1 MLTRN
6 SAGSNQRRSSI
17 LKPPKS
23 RQPFQDLDFNAS
35 SSETSPDSIKKRRV
49 SFAEKKHVKE
59 FCDHKEQGTIWDNT
73 YEEADQN
80 ISKSMETT
88 NENINSNNLD
98 IENNKSVEIGM
109 REMGSAFVCN
119 EHESMHTDACTTMD
133 QNNPIYSLTKVFSNS
148 ATDIQFTDVIACSRG
163 NLNHLM
169 SQTIFC
175 NDVDLDTTEMVGGI
189 EQTVSVRRAIDSQ
202 STYTA
207 IEKDIKKHESTMLFN
222 DSDGEMKFTQVISG
236 KNMQFSTPIKI
247 VPHSEKV
254 NIESPIEN
262 QTIIF
267 DDSGMDLTLTK
278 SHSNP
283 GLDKENNMTINSK
296 VTHNDEQHI
305 KNNLES
311 NCCMNEH
318 EVARAINKTVF
329 FNDFSCDITKAIG
342 NVRHLL
348 PVRNL
353 SEDKMASRRMAPVS
367 NECQTSCKTLLDKSV
382 EYQLNN
388 VPFMTKDIRI
398 LSKHCDQELKMS
410 KKSEEDTAKLRDKTI
425 FFNDIGCE
433 MTEAIDT
440 LRTGPDQNRNSSDTN
455 DVQRVMKFELPVSK
469 QHENMAKLRD
479 KTIFFSDIGCEMTEA
494 IDTLRTGPDQNRNSS
509 DINDI
514 QHIIPF
520 ELPMS
525 EQHEN
530 NLMLQKFK
538 RSDNLFST
546 SKPSSIESAPE
557 LVVENKDQTNSCD
570 DSCMEFTTAITTAK
584 NIEDD
589 RDENLILEINHPAL
603 FNNCNIDT
611 TQINPEL
618 HVEEQITH
626 LGTDSISVEIETQ
639 EPQNEINR
647 IPRESTRNIE
657 NNERCDS
664 SENERAEHDAG
675 IISSPSIAL
684 DNLNA
689 EVNVKEQDLSFN
701 TGIMSSEPQ
710 FSKKRKS
717 DEGMEIMETSKS
729 SDQMLLNKNSEN
741 GLVQHL
747 VDNELV
753 NTSNDSLSNMITPRS
768 KRLKIASPN
777 AEENCVFTKEYS
789 VTKNLELQENTS
801 FQVINA
807 PPSRNTVM
815 HESQSTIS
823 IDRTIGSNCVS
834 DVADEKQKSSE
845 EMTTTIPAPN
855 FCEDP
860 EILMISQND
869 DSKPAASLTQTKD
882 VISGKEYSFIEAKGT
897 DPYSDSDLEITEL
910 PHVCEEQK
918 PASVECDKSS
928 QSFLMPKKC
937 VEYNDNCC
945 FVMFSEE
952 LAKYAQ
958 RDNCIWEI
966 RSLDTEKVIIDFI
979 SKSLV
984 VIINLEANKELT
996 APYLITHIR
1005 IISLLPDSA
1014 DDDISLV
1021 HNILL
1026 KKLDPE
1032 HLKLVHRTTQGILPL
1047 LDLISNKV
1055 KLLIDFM
1062 YEFDKLR
1069 DFHAITRSGN
1079 RISFQLH
1086 SYKVQLVIK
1095 VTVDLEQFED
1105 IRPNDVTVECLLGNI
1120 KEKDIKQLITGVKK
1134 DHRFLTR
1141 WIDAVKEYIA
1151 LVVEK

>member
-98 IENNKSVEIGM
+98 IENNKSAEIGM

-119 EHESMHTDACTTMD
+119 EHESIHTDACTTMD

-202 STYTA
+202 LTYTA
-207 IEKDIKKHESTMLFN
+207 IEKDIRKHESTMLFN

-236 KNMQFSTPIKI
+236 KNIQFSTPIKI

-283 GLDKENNMTINSK
+283 GLDKENNMTSNSK

-329 FNDFSCDITKAIG
+329 FDDFSCDITKAIG

-398 LSKHCDQELKMS
+398 LSTHCDQELKMS
-410 KKSEEDTAKLRDKTI
+410 KKSEEDT
-425 FFNDIGCE
+425 
-433 MTEAIDT
+433 
-440 LRTGPDQNRNSSDTN
+440 
-455 DVQRVMKFELPVSK
+455 
-469 QHENMAKLRD
+469 AKLRD

-520 ELPMS
+520 ELPVS

-538 RSDNLFST
+538 RSDNLFSS

-557 LVVENKDQTNSCD
+557 LVVENKDQTNTCD
-570 DSCMEFTTAITTAK
+570 DSCMEFTTAINTAK

-626 LGTDSISVEIETQ
+626 LSTDSISVEIETQ

-684 DNLNA
+684 DNLSA

-753 NTSNDSLSNMITPRS
+753 NTSNYSLSNMITPRS

-807 PPSRNTVM
+807 PPSSNTVM

-845 EMTTTIPAPN
+845 EITTTTPAPN

-869 DSKPAASLTQTKD
+869 DSKPAAPLTQTKD

-910 PHVCEEQK
+910 PHICEEHK

-937 VEYNDNCC
+937 LEYNDNCC

-996 APYLITHIR
+996 EPYLITHIR

-1047 LDLISNKV
+1047 LDLISNEV

-1095 VTVDLEQFED
+1095 VTVDLEPFED